1 MVSFAQAAGSQFV
14 LLLVS
19 VPWWVRL
26 ALGFVQAS
34 WWEGL
39 VPVYWWVK
47 QDLVLLVHKAVSKG
61 MFKGFEQLVCWWVA
75 LCSYCDDCLTWGVP
89 ALLPAGIWVR
99 PGIGVKL
106 VSNCCFNSFV
116 CLYFLVFFCF
126 VLFCSPHDV
135 LIYQSMC
142 VQKIILSCW
151 SFNSKCVFN
160 ILHLYS
166 TSSHSSWFCYHICL
180 RIFPY
185 IYLFAFPSEL
195 SHSWFALFLVAAFSF
210 SLREIL

>member
-61 MFKGFEQLVCWWVA
+61 VFKGFEQLVCWWVA

-89 ALLPAGIWVR
+89 ALEPAGIWVR

-106 VSNCCFNSFV
+106 VTTNRLHPDQYSLLPRLPVSLSLQWALVPQETLLRSTVRSNTGSYRLTDFFWFPLHVTV
-116 CLYFLVFFCF
+116 CVHSIRVMFLFSL
-126 VLFCSPHDV
+126 VLWSSYTQAQLAFKAKCSEG
-135 LIYQSMC
+135 
-142 VQKIILSCW
+142 
-151 SFNSKCVFN
+151 F
-160 ILHLYS
+160 
-166 TSSHSSWFCYHICL
+166 SSWCQTL
-180 RIFPY
+180 R
-185 IYLFAFPSEL
+185 LWTLTWGS
-195 SHSWFALFLVAAFSF
+195 
-210 SLREIL
+210 